1 MEKSDGIGEKARPAL
16 CITMKLPAI
25 TQFLLTV
32 AAGHYI
38 VKLLGNEPPRHT
50 KHDAAAHFFQKASQS
65 PRPPAEDP
73 GSVSRTLFSWRNIRL
88 APSIHRR
95 RSWGCQQPQ
104 TKHIKARRAFL
115 GPCGQDSGPLSK
127 AERSESAVQHPA
139 EKRGKKIGRLPLLL
153 VQPDAHHAE
162 SAEGQKVIDIRKL
175 RFTVAAGEH
184 FARAFL

>member
-1 MEKSDGIGEKARPAL
+1 METSDGIGEKARPAL

-73 GSVSRTLFSWRNIRL
+73 GSVSRTLFHGGISDQHRPDIGAGLGDAISPRQSTLKPAAPFSLRAGRTAGRFQKRKNQNLLYSTRQRNAAKRSGGSRSSL
-88 APSIHRR
+88 FSQTHTMRKAP
-95 RSWGCQQPQ
+95 
-104 TKHIKARRAFL
+104 
-115 GPCGQDSGPLSK
+115 
-127 AERSESAVQHPA
+127 
-139 EKRGKKIGRLPLLL
+139 
-153 VQPDAHHAE
+153 
-162 SAEGQKVIDIRKL
+162 KVRKL
-175 RFTVAAGEH
+175 
-184 FARAFL
+184 

>member
-1 MEKSDGIGEKARPAL
+1 METSDGIGEKARPAL

-73 GSVSRTLFSWRNIRL
+73 GPISCTLFFMAEYPISTV
-88 APSIHRR
+88 
-95 RSWGCQQPQ
+95 Q
-104 TKHIKARRAFL
+104 T
-115 GPCGQDSGPLSK
+115 
-127 AERSESAVQHPA
+127 
-139 EKRGKKIGRLPLLL
+139 
-153 VQPDAHHAE
+153 
-162 SAEGQKVIDIRKL
+162 
-175 RFTVAAGEH
+175 
-184 FARAFL
+184 

>member
-1 MEKSDGIGEKARPAL
+1 METSDGIGEKAEPAL

-73 GSVSRTLFSWRNIRL
+73 GSVSRTLFSWRNIRS
-88 APSIHRR
+88 APSRHRR
-95 RSWGCQQPQ
+95 RSWGCHQPQ

-115 GPCGQDSGPLSK
+115 APCGQDSGPLSK
-127 AERSESAVQHPA
+127 AEESESYRHTQA
-139 EKRGKKIGRLPLLL
+139 PL
-153 VQPDAHHAE
+153 HCCC
-162 SAEGQKVIDIRKL
+162 R
-175 RFTVAAGEH
+175 
-184 FARAFL
+184 RAFCARFPSGCPWQTACGRMPGQRCC